1 MAVLQKI
8 RVKFGL
14 AISIIIALALL
25 SFIIDPNTL
34 GSALN
39 SMSKKYDV
47 GSIAGKRIS
56 YTDFQESIDK
66 FTTIHQVTTG
76 SSSQTEQSQQQI
88 RNAAWQ
94 ELVDRY
100 MFVENAK
107 KAGVRVGEDEMI
119 DLTTG
124 SNISPILSQ
133 NPSFADE
140 SGVYSPDAL
149 REFVAAVGTD
159 NSGSLKTYW
168 NYLQNSVLTQ
178 KYYQKYGA
186 LLNNS
191 SVLPEVFT
199 NHLVEE
205 ANTTADVEY
214 IMIPFTY
221 QDTTV
226 KVTAQEVMN
235 YYKAHKKNYK
245 QTANRDIEYV
255 VFEVVPSDDD
265 ITATSDEMESL
276 LPEFGTTTNMKAFLL
291 KNSER
296 PYSEFWYKEG
306 DLRTVSSDVNDF
318 VFGGAQGASPVFRS
332 GNTFRSAKVIGTAMV
347 PDSVYVK
354 HILLQGA
361 DAKHLADSLK
371 DVVAKG
377 GNFSALAAEYSADS
391 ASADGGELGNLGWFT
406 QTYTI
411 PGFEGVVTAEL
422 NKPFVLN
429 TQYGTHV
436 VMVTKRTKPVAK
448 KQVAILEKTALASK
462 ETFNDYYA
470 DANRFATIA
479 GGTYDGYKKAVDST
493 GVYSHTMNNVTEATS
508 NYGSVS
514 QAKEITRWVFD
525 AKKGKASNIITV
537 NNNFFFVVAVKEIR
551 DDEYKSVND
560 VAPSIHEILRT
571 KAYQEKTCQEVAQ
584 EMQGK
589 STLEEIAKPY
599 ELTVFNAEDVAF
611 FSTGSAQT
619 LEPSFVGAIAKA
631 PVGEICGP
639 VPGIACVYVFKV
651 NNRETGSFFT
661 AEDATNNE
669 KQKALYSAQMVIPVM
684 MENAEVKDNRA
695 HFF

>member
-47 GSIAGKRIS
+47 GKIAGKRIS
-56 YTDFQESIDK
+56 YTDFQENIDK
-66 FTTIHQVTTG
+66 FTTIYQVTSG
-76 SSSQTEQSQQQI
+76 SSVQNEQSQQQI

-94 ELVDRY
+94 DLVDRY

-107 KAGVRVGEDEMI
+107 KAGIRVGEDEMV

-124 SNISPILSQ
+124 SNISPVLAQ
-133 NPSFADE
+133 NPAFADE
-140 SGVYSPDAL
+140 SGAYSADML
-149 REFVAAVGTD
+149 REFVASVGTD
-159 NSGSLKTYW
+159 NSGSLKEYW
-168 NYLQNSVLTQ
+168 NYLQNTVLTQ

-186 LLNNS
+186 LFNNS
-191 SVLPEVFT
+191 SVLPDVFV
-199 NHLVEE
+199 NRQVAE
-205 ANTTADVEY
+205 ANTMADVEY
-214 IMIPFTY
+214 IMIPLSYKDST
-221 QDTTV
+221 
-226 KVTAQEVMN
+226 KISAQEVMN
-235 YYKAHKKNYK
+235 YYKSHKEDYK
-245 QTANRDIEYV
+245 QAAGRDIEYV
-255 VFEVVPSDDD
+255 VFEVIPSEKDV
-265 ITATSDEMESL
+265 TATSDDMEAL
-276 LPEFGTTTNMKAFLL
+276 LPEFGSTTNMKAFLL

-296 PYSEFWYKEG
+296 PSSEFWYKEG
-306 DLRTVSSDVNDF
+306 DLKTVSSDINDF
-318 VFGGAQGASPVFRS
+318 VFGGAQGVSPVFKN
-332 GNTFRSAKVIGTAMV
+332 GNVFRSARVMASAMV

-354 HILLQGA
+354 HILLQGMNA
-361 DAKHLADSLK
+361 RQLADSLK

-391 ASADGGELGNLGWFT
+391 GSADGGELGNLGWFT

-411 PGFEGVVTAEL
+411 PGFESVVTAEL

-429 TQYGTHV
+429 TQYGSHV
-436 VMVTKRTKPVAK
+436 VVVTKRTKPVAK

-462 ETFNDYYA
+462 ETFNDYYSQ
-470 DANRFATIA
+470 ANRFATIT
-479 GGTYDGYKKAVDST
+479 GGTYEGYKRAIDST
-493 GVYSHTMNNVTEATS
+493 GVYSHVMNNVTESTA

-514 QAKEITRWVFD
+514 QAKEITRWVYD

-537 NNNFFFVVAVKEIR
+537 NNNFFFVVALKDIR
-551 DDEYKSVND
+551 EEGYKNVND
-560 VAPSIHEILRT
+560 VASGIYEKLRT
-571 KAYQEKTCQEVAQ
+571 KLYQKNTCEKVA
-584 EMQGK
+584 EEIKGK
-589 STLEEIAKPY
+589 ATLEEIADPY
-599 ELTVFNAEDVAF
+599 DINVFTEEDVAF
-611 FSTGSAQT
+611 YTNSRTI
-619 LEPSFVGAIAKA
+619 EPVLLGAIANA

-651 NNRETGSFFT
+651 TNRETGSFYT
-661 AEDATNNE
+661 ADDARHSE
-669 KQKALYSAQMVIPVM
+669 SQKALYASQQIVPVM